1 MRWTHGPSFGEGGI
15 SFRLWAPGEKRIE
28 LVIEGRAISMTRGA
42 NGFHEA
48 FVERLAAG
56 ARYRF
61 ALADGRQVPDPA
73 SRSQPEGVNGPSEAI
88 DPGAYR
94 WRENWQGRQW
104 NDIVLYE
111 LHIGAFSP
119 EGTFA
124 GAAQKLDHLAA
135 LGVTAV
141 EIMPI
146 SAFGGRWNWGYDGAF
161 CYAPD
166 ANYGR
171 PGDFKAFVEAAHQR
185 GIAVLLDVVYSHF
198 GPEGNFVPLY
208 APEFFT
214 SRHRTPWGEA
224 IQFDGPNSRPVRD
237 FFIENA
243 EYWIEEFHLDGLRL
257 DAVHAIKDDTRPDLL
272 DELAQRLRSGRQRPV
287 HLLLENEDNEPRR
300 LTRSGGEPERYTAQW
315 NDDMHHVLHVAATR
329 ESSGYYAAYGRTE
342 LLGRALAEGF
352 AYQGEMMPYR
362 GAPRGGPSRALPPG
376 AFVSFIQNHD
386 QIGNRAFGERLNT
399 LVPPEVIRA
408 LASIY
413 LLAPQTPMIF
423 MGEEWGAT
431 KPFSVLLRL
440 QRKTWGGRPQGTAR
454 RILAFSGVRRSGTGG
469 EDSRPDGGDNVP
481 FVEARLE
488 LRRRRSS
495 GLLSCIAR
503 GATRKGPT
511 SVASY
516 RARRR
521 GVRAG
526 RASSAGRVAG
536 RRSLLLLD
544 ANLSLTASSARR
556 SQAKFSGV
564 AARPKPSSDPGA
576 CAGESNRR
584 DRPARDLPLAASRGL
599 RLQPGGRHCAL
610 PRAARRQPRLSLPN
624 LQGAARQRARL

>member
-28 LVIEGRAISMTRGA
+28 LVIEGRRAISMTRGA

-94 WRENWQGRQW
+94 WRETWQGRQW

-171 PGDFKAFVEAAHQR
+171 PDDFKAFVEAAHQR

-224 IQFDGPNSRPVRD
+224 IRFDGPNSRPVRD

-243 EYWIEEFHLDGLRL
+243 EFWIEEFHLDGLRL

-272 DELAQRLRSGRQRPV
+272 DELAQRLRSGRQRPI
-287 HLLLENEDNEPRR
+287 HLLLENEDNDPRR

-342 LLGRALAEGF
+342 LLGKALAEGF

-423 MGEEWGAT
+423 MGEEWGARS
-431 KPFSVLLRL
+431 PFLFFCDFKGKLEEAVRKGRLEEFSRFPEFADPERVAKIPDPTAETTFLSSKLDWSCVDADHLAYYRALLE
-440 QRKTWGGRPQGTAR
+440 AR
-454 RILAFSGVRRSGTGG
+454 RERVRPLLPHIERGG
-469 EDSRPDGGDNVP
+469 ES
-481 FVEARLE
+481 FVLGEQAVR
-488 LRRRRSS
+488 
-495 GLLSCIAR
+495 
-503 GATRKGPT
+503 
-511 SVASY
+511 VAW
-516 RARRR
+516 
-521 GVRAG
+521 RAG
-526 RASSAGRVAG
+526 DR
-536 RRSLLLLD
+536 LLLLD
-544 ANLSLTASSARR
+544 ANLSLNRVECAPIAGQVFWRCGETETVLGPWSVRW
-556 SQAKFSGV
+556 GV
-564 AARPKPSSDPGA
+564 
-576 CAGESNRR
+576 E
-584 DRPARDLPLAASRGL
+584 PA
-599 RLQPGGRHCAL
+599 
-610 PRAARRQPRLSLPN
+610 
-624 LQGAARQRARL
+624 